1 MCIVWEMEGVDLLQL
16 SETQV
21 FFFWSGC
28 HVEKNQSIIHSILA
42 ITPFSDLIY
51 LNWNPGVKA
60 NLRWLFYYSGPLG
73 IS

>member
-21 FFFWSGC
+21 FFSGLA
-28 HVEKNQSIIHSILA
+28 VMWKKNQSIIHSILA

-60 NLRWLFYYSGPLG
+60 NLRRLFYYSGPLG